1 MSRIWF
7 SHPAREWNEALPIGN
22 GRLGA
27 MLFGG
32 TAVDRFQLN
41 DDSVWSGGRQQRIN
55 PDARSHLEE
64 IRRDLREGK
73 IEQAE
78 RLAQLT
84 MTGVPDGER
93 HYEPLCDMILL
104 CRTTGVTLP
113 GLNGLRGLNEKS
125 MERYHV
131 EAESYRRELSLATG
145 VHRVSYRLDGIDMC
159 RESFVSAPAGVLC
172 VRIKGDDTYVMLRR
186 NRTGISARRADEHT
200 LTLTGRTGDDGI
212 LYVAAV
218 RAVGPD
224 VRVLGDTLLCGSDC
238 VLYFASETSFRSE
251 SPLEDCLKRLDEAER
266 KGYEALKKE
275 HIADFQPLMD
285 RCKLCL
291 QAKGPSLAEL
301 PTDERLTRVSEGGQ
315 DPELIN
321 DYFDYGRYLLISSSR
336 PGSLPANL
344 QGIWNE
350 SFNPPWDSK
359 FTININTEMNY
370 WPAEVCN
377 LSEMHM
383 PLFEHLR
390 RMVPNGREAAIKM
403 YGAGK
408 GWMAHHN
415 TDIWGDC
422 APQDTYVP
430 ATFWQMGAAWLS
442 LHIMEHYEF
451 TGDLDFLRE
460 YYPVMTEAADFF
472 METLIPGPDGGL
484 VVSPS
489 CSPENTYVLQNGAK
503 GCLCEGAAM
512 DSQILTELLNGIER
526 AARALGKD
534 ASAYTALR
542 DRLVPGVQVSSDG
555 RVMEW
560 AREYEEADPGHRHIS
575 HLFALHPGRQ
585 ITSEHAEWFSAARRT
600 LETRLKN
607 GGGHTGWSRAW
618 IINMWA
624 RLLDGAKAGE
634 NIRLLLQRSTLPN
647 LLDTHPPF
655 QIDGNFGATAAIAEM
670 LLQSHEGFLRILP
683 ALPPEWADGE
693 VKGLRARGGY
703 TVSVSWRQGKLARA
717 EIRADREGTL
727 KLSDGRLFPH
737 LAGETIILAEE

>member
-1 MSRIWF
+1 
-7 SHPAREWNEALPIGN
+7 
-22 GRLGA
+22 
-27 MLFGG
+27 
-32 TAVDRFQLN
+32 
-41 DDSVWSGGRQQRIN
+41 
-55 PDARSHLEE
+55 
-64 IRRDLREGK
+64 
-73 IEQAE
+73 
-78 RLAQLT
+78 
-84 MTGVPDGER
+84 
-93 HYEPLCDMILL
+93 
-104 CRTTGVTLP
+104 
-113 GLNGLRGLNEKS
+113 
-125 MERYHV
+125 
-131 EAESYRRELSLATG
+131 
-145 VHRVSYRLDGIDMC
+145 
-159 RESFVSAPAGVLC
+159 
-172 VRIKGDDTYVMLRR
+172 
-186 NRTGISARRADEHT
+186 
-200 LTLTGRTGDDGI
+200 
-212 LYVAAV
+212 
-218 RAVGPD
+218 
-224 VRVLGDTLLCGSDC
+224 
-238 VLYFASETSFRSE
+238 
-251 SPLEDCLKRLDEAER
+251 
-266 KGYEALKKE
+266 
-275 HIADFQPLMD
+275 
-285 RCKLCL
+285 
-291 QAKGPSLAEL
+291 
-301 PTDERLTRVSEGGQ
+301 
-315 DPELIN
+315 
-321 DYFDYGRYLLISSSR
+321 
-336 PGSLPANL
+336 
-344 QGIWNE
+344 
-350 SFNPPWDSK
+350 
-359 FTININTEMNY
+359 
-370 WPAEVCN
+370 
-377 LSEMHM
+377 
-383 PLFEHLR
+383 
-390 RMVPNGREAAIKM
+390 
-403 YGAGK
+403 
-408 GWMAHHN
+408 
-415 TDIWGDC
+415 
-422 APQDTYVP
+422 
-430 ATFWQMGAAWLS
+430 MGAAWLS

-534 ASAYTALR
+534 SSAYTALR